1 MPRRPMVGAGR
12 RVTGLP
18 SEAMSWVDIVIV
30 VWVVLAAVRGRS
42 LGALTQLLGLVGFVV
57 GLAVGAA
64 IAVPVAARF
73 HVGVARTGLIVGIVL
88 GVAVLAA
95 IGGNVL
101 GKWANV
107 AMRRLRLGAIDALAG
122 AAVAALGALFSAW
135 LVAGLFTQSSVNW
148 LAGPI
153 QRSVVL
159 TAIDAVMPPVPSVVA
174 HAEAFLSTDVF
185 PVAFA
190 EVTQPTTARVTVP
203 TKATADAIARR
214 AAGSVLKVEASGGCD
229 EQRDGTSFVI
239 APDLVITDAHVV
251 AGEPTLVVVTARG
264 PQAAQLVVF
273 DPKLDVAILRVPR
286 LGVPVV
292 RLVGAIATV
301 GTQAAIVGY
310 PGGGPQTSQPAG
322 VAGVLSAQ
330 GRDIYGGG
338 LVTRPIYAVT
348 AVVRPGNSG
357 SPLIAR
363 RGALGMV
370 FSRSLSQ
377 SSLGYALRASA
388 LAPDVRLAEHTA
400 HTTTSGACTP
410 S

>member
-1 MPRRPMVGAGR
+1 MVGAVS

-18 SEAMSWVDIVIV
+18 SETVSWVDVVIVI
-30 VWVVLAAVRGRS
+30 WVVLAAVRGRS

-57 GLAVGAA
+57 GLAVGAV

-73 HVGVARTGLIVGIVL
+73 HVGAARTGLIAGIVL
-88 GVAVLAA
+88 GVAILAA

-107 AMRRLRLGAIDALAG
+107 AMRRLKLGAIDALAG
-122 AAVAALGALFSAW
+122 AAVAALGALLSAW

-153 QRSVVL
+153 QRSAVL

-174 HAEAFLSTDVF
+174 RAEAFLSTDVF

-190 EVTQPTTARVTVP
+190 EVTQPTTTSVAVPSQAR
-203 TKATADAIARR
+203 ADAIARR
-214 AAGSVLKVEASGGCD
+214 AARSVLKVEASGGCG

-239 APDLVITDAHVV
+239 APGLVITDAHVV
-251 AGEPTLVVVTARG
+251 AGEPKLVVVTPLG
-264 PQAAQLVVF
+264 PSRSVLVLF
-273 DPKLDVAILRVPR
+273 DPKLDVAILSVPLLSR
-286 LGVPVV
+286 SLPAVP
-292 RLVGAIATV
+292 LVGGIAAV
-301 GTQAAIVGY
+301 GTPAAIVGY
-310 PGGGPQTSQPAG
+310 PGGGPRLSQPAG
-322 VAGVLSAQ
+322 VAGALSAQ

-348 AVVRPGNSG
+348 ATVRPGNSG

-363 RGALGMV
+363 GGAIGMV
-370 FSRSLSQ
+370 FSRSLAQ
-377 SSLGYALRASA
+377 GNLGYAIRASA
-388 LAPDVRLAEHTA
+388 LAADVR
-400 HTTTSGACTP
+400 TTRSVLRPATNGTCTP
-410 S
+410 G

>member
-1 MPRRPMVGAGR
+1 
-12 RVTGLP
+12 
-18 SEAMSWVDIVIV
+18 MSWVDIVIV

-57 GLAVGAA
+57 GLAIGAA

-73 HVGVARTGLIVGIVL
+73 HVGIARTALIAGIVL
-88 GVAVLAA
+88 GIAILAA

-107 AMRRLRLGAIDALAG
+107 AMRRLKLGAIDALAG
-122 AAVAALGALFSAW
+122 AAVAALGALLSAW

-153 QRSVVL
+153 QRSAVL

-174 HAEAFLSTDVF
+174 RAEAFLSTDVF

-190 EVTQPTTARVTVP
+190 EVTQPTTTSVTVP
-203 TKATADAIARR
+203 SRAAADAIGRHVSS
-214 AAGSVLKVEASGGCD
+214 SVLKVEASGGCG

-251 AGEPTLVVVTARG
+251 AGEPTLVVVTAHGLRD
-264 PQAAQLVVF
+264 AQLLVF
-273 DPKLDVAILRVPR
+273 DPQLDVAILRVAS
-286 LGVPVV
+286 LDVPVV
-292 RLVGAIATV
+292 GLVVSTATV
-301 GTQAAIVGY
+301 GTPAAIVGY

-322 VAGVLSAQ
+322 VAGTLSAQ

-348 AVVRPGNSG
+348 ADVRPGNSG
-357 SPLIAR
+357 SPLVAAG
-363 RGALGMV
+363 GALGMV
-370 FSRSLSQ
+370 FSRSLAQ
-377 SSLGYALRASA
+377 ASLGYALRASA
-388 LAPDVRLAEHTA
+388 LVPDVRLAER
-400 HTTTSGACTP
+400 TTRSVGSGACTP
-410 S
+410 G